1 MPVRAANTIPRVIVD
16 VHAHVFSDAV
26 LQRRAEFAARDE
38 WFRLLNPPG
47 SKRLATASRLVST
60 MHAAGVDVAVALSFG
75 WADQGICVEQNDYI
89 LDAAQAY
96 PGKLI
101 PFCTVQPA
109 AGAAATREL
118 ERAAARG
125 CRGVGELFPDGQG
138 FLLDD
143 RATLA
148 PLLEACAA
156 LNLIV
161 LVHGSEPL
169 GRVYAGKGGTTP
181 QRLLQLAQLVREVA
195 PDLTVICAHL
205 GGGLPFYE
213 LMPEVRAI
221 AANLCYDTSAAGYL
235 YAPDALRHVAAI
247 APDRLLFGSDYP
259 VIGMRRMVDFARAA
273 GLDLAAHE
281 AMMGGNAARILGLHL
296 NLPLGLNAAPPADT
310 IS

>member
-1 MPVRAANTIPRVIVD
+1 MIVD

-47 SKRLATASRLVST
+47 SKRLATASRLVTT

-89 LDAAQAY
+89 LHAAQAF
-96 PGKLI
+96 PDELI
-101 PFCTVQPA
+101 PFCTVQPT
-109 AGAAATREL
+109 AGAAAIREI
-118 ERAAARG
+118 ERAAALG
-125 CRGVGELFPDGQG
+125 CRGVGELFPDGQD
-138 FLLDD
+138 FRLDD

-161 LVHGSEPL
+161 LVHGSEPV
-169 GRVYAGKGGTTP
+169 GRGYAGKGETTP
-181 QRLLQLAQLVREVA
+181 QRLLQLAQIVREVS
-195 PDLTVICAHL
+195 PSLTVICAHL

-221 AANLCYDTSAAGYL
+221 AADMCYDTSAAGYL
-235 YAPDALRHVAAI
+235 YAPEALRHVAAI

-259 VIGMRRMVDFARAA
+259 VIGMRRMVDFA
-273 GLDLAAHE
+273 LAARLGRV
-281 AMMGGNAARILGLHL
+281 AQDAVMGGNAARILGL
-296 NLPLGLNAAPPADT
+296 PLHPPLRLAAAPCADT